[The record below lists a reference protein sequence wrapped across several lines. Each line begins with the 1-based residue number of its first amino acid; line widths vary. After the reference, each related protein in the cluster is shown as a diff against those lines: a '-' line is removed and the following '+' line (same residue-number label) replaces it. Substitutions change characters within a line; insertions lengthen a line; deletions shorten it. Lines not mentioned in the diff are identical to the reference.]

1 MKKRLSASK
10 LRFIHTVFAMERD
23 LIVGGQ
29 AVMEGVMM
37 RTPSAYAIACRR
49 QDGSIIT
56 TAETLPKWSDKYKW
70 LNTPVLRGGA
80 TLIQSM
86 ALGVKALNFS
96 ARIYEE
102 DLKAQEEAEK
112 AKASETQLAFVD
124 GTTDEN
130 FTKAPVKV
138 IMPEKAESK
147 TNKMGQS
154 ASAVSSIIFALA
166 FNVLLFIVAP
176 LVLTNV
182 LFIWLGWAGAP
193 EIAGGAAWYDSA
205 MAYVWKIKLD
215 SFGSWVSFNLIDGVI
230 RMIFFIIMI
239 FSMSFLKDIRRV
251 FEYHGA
257 EHKTVFTWEKGL
269 DLTPANATQQKRQH
283 PRCGTSFLMVVM
295 LVSIVLFSVIAFD
308 REFGKGQLFLQQTR
322 RYRKLG
328 AELRGKSC
336 HWFMVGQNHG
346 IDLAQQDFYLLY
358 VTRVQ
363 WPPFCKP
370 ERRIDH
376 AVHAVANRLTLE
388 VRPVLDDAPMFAE
401 PWHACDVY
409 IARRRDGTQEALIVI
424 QRLRRSAHAVRRQA
438 GADDARVSRLA
449 YLK

>member
-1 MKKRLSASK
+1 MKKRTSPRL
-10 LRFIHTVFAMERD
+10 LRFIHTGFAMERD

-49 QDGSIIT
+49 QDGSIVT

-96 ARIYEE
+96 AKIYEE
-102 DLKAQEEAEK
+102 DIHAQEELAKSK
-112 AKASETQLAFVD
+112 AGETQAAYVD
-124 GTTDEN
+124 GTDDPN

-147 TNKMGQS
+147 TKKAGQS
-154 ASAVSSIIFALA
+154 AGAVGSIIFALG

-182 LFIWLGWAGAP
+182 LFISLGWAGAP
-193 EIAGGAAWYDSA
+193 TVAADASWWQTA
-205 MAYVWKIKLD
+205 MAYAWRIKLD
-215 SFGSWVSFNLIDGVI
+215 SFGSWISFNLIDGLI
-230 RMIFFIIMI
+230 RMVFFIIMI
-239 FSMSFLKDIRRV
+239 FSMSFLRDIRRV

-269 DLTPANATQQKRQH
+269 DLTPANATLQKRQH

-295 LVSIVLFSVIAFD
+295 LVAIVLFSVINFEATWMNLVVRIALMPLVAGLSYEVIRYAAKKESGAIFK
-308 REFGKGQLFLQQTR
+308 FMTLPGLWLQNITTQ
-322 RYRKLG
+322 
-328 AELRGKSC
+328 EPDDE
-336 HWFMVGQNHG
+336 Q
-346 IDLAQQDFYLLY
+346 
-358 VTRVQ
+358 
-363 WPPFCKP
+363 
-370 ERRIDH
+370 
-376 AVHAVANRLTLE
+376 LE
-388 VRPVLDDAPMFAE
+388 VAIKALDESLKLE
-401 PWHACDVY
+401 PQTA
-409 IARRRDGTQEALIVI
+409 
-424 QRLRRSAHAVRRQA
+424 
-438 GADDARVSRLA
+438 
-449 YLK
+449 

>member
-1 MKKRLSASK
+1 MSPRK
-10 LRFIHTVFAMERD
+10 LRFLHTVFAMERD

-49 QDGSIIT
+49 QDGSIVS

-102 DLKAQEEAEK
+102 DLNAQEEAEK
-112 AKASETQLAFVD
+112 AKSGETQLAFAD
-124 GTTDEN
+124 GTDDKN

-138 IMPEKAESK
+138 IMPEKQEGKAK
-147 TNKMGQS
+147 KMGQS
-154 ASAVSSIIFALA
+154 ASAVGSIIFALA
-166 FNVLLFIVAP
+166 FNILLFIVAP
-176 LVLTNV
+176 LVLTNL
-182 LFIWLGWAGAP
+182 LFIWLGWANAP
-193 EIAGGAAWYDSA
+193 EIASGSAWYE
-205 MAYVWKIKLD
+205 MIKAYVWKIKLD
-215 SFGSWVSFNLIDGVI
+215 TFGGWVSFNLIDGII

-269 DLTPANATQQKRQH
+269 DLTTANAMQQKRQH

-295 LVSIVLFSVIAFD
+295 LVSIVLFSVITFEATWLNLVVRIALMPLVAGLSYEVIRYAAKKESGAIFK
-308 REFGKGQLFLQQTR
+308 FMTLPGIWLQNITTQ
-322 RYRKLG
+322 
-328 AELRGKSC
+328 EPDEE
-336 HWFMVGQNHG
+336 Q
-346 IDLAQQDFYLLY
+346 
-358 VTRVQ
+358 
-363 WPPFCKP
+363 
-370 ERRIDH
+370 
-376 AVHAVANRLTLE
+376 LE
-388 VRPVLDDAPMFAE
+388 VAIKALDESLKLE
-401 PWHACDVY
+401 PA
-409 IARRRDGTQEALIVI
+409 
-424 QRLRRSAHAVRRQA
+424 
-438 GADDARVSRLA
+438 
-449 YLK
+449 